1 MIAWAKEIIA
11 LLREIN
17 ARLERIEA
25 NQKAIMRSG
34 KTGKF
39 IATGPQNS

>member
-1 MIAWAKEIIA
+1 MIRWAREVLA

-25 NQKAIMRSG
+25 SQAAIMRSG
-34 KTGKF
+34 KAGKF